1 MDVTDCPK
9 LATMHVVIYVFGFHI
24 HSLSADGWISG
35 FLRRFFQV
43 GTNYSEKADGMRGGW
58 VMHGKGREGGWEVAK
73 NTVKHCL
80 R

>member
-9 LATMHVVIYVFGFHI
+9 LATIHVVIYVFGFHI

-43 GTNYSEKADGMRGGW
+43 GTNYSEEAGGMRGGW
-58 VMHGKGREGGWEVAK
+58 VMHGKGREGGWVGGG
-73 NTVKHCL
+73 
-80 R
+80 